1 MERHYDPRYEKH
13 RARMAHAQE
22 VIPAASLA
30 DADLPVLADQI
41 AAAVAR
47 LTLA

>member
-13 RARMAHAQE
+13 RARQDHAQE
-22 VIPAASLA
+22 VILAPSLA
-30 DADLPVLADQI
+30 ETDLPALADQV

-47 LTLA
+47 LGLT

>member
-22 VIPAASLA
+22 VIMAESLA
-30 DADLPVLADQI
+30 EADLPALADQV

-47 LTLA
+47 LA